1 MVGGDNMLVI
11 EKLKEVPLGAV
22 LLKHLSITTIWPI
35 IEQFNPEFKNA
46 LPDFSV
52 HT

>member
-1 MVGGDNMLVI
+1 M

-35 IEQFNPEFKNA
+35 IEQFKPEFKNA
-46 LPDFSV
+46 LPDFNV